1 MYQKITSEIFLVG
14 GTGNTRPEDAAIYL
28 IHFDGHSALV
38 DAGCGNSLVRLYK
51 NITACGVELK
61 TIEYL
66 LITHC
71 HFDHTGGAAAI
82 RKDIGCKTVAHELE
96 AQYLEKGDNDVTAAS
111 WYGAS
116 LTPFLIDQKLSG
128 ENNTIHLSG
137 REIAAIH
144 TPGHSPGSVV
154 YVTESDGKKV
164 LFGQDVHG
172 PLAPVLKSNRT
183 DYLASLEKL
192 ISLEADILC
201 EGHFGV
207 YEGKEQITRFIR
219 SFM

>member
-1 MYQKITSEIFLVG
+1 MYQAITSEIFQVG
-14 GTGNTRPEDAAIYL
+14 GTGNTSAEDAAIYL
-28 IHFDGHSALV
+28 IHFNGHSALV

-51 NITACGVELK
+51 NITAVGVELK

-82 RKDIGCKTVAHELE
+82 RKDIGCKTVAHELD
-96 AQYLEKGDNDVTAAS
+96 AQYLEKGDNTVTAAS
-111 WYGAS
+111 WYGGA
-116 LTPFLIDQKLSG
+116 LTPFPVDQKLSG
-128 ENNTIHLSG
+128 EKNTIHLFG
-137 REIAAIH
+137 REITAVH

-192 ISLEADILC
+192 IALNADILC

-207 YEGKEQITRFIR
+207 YEGREQIARFIR